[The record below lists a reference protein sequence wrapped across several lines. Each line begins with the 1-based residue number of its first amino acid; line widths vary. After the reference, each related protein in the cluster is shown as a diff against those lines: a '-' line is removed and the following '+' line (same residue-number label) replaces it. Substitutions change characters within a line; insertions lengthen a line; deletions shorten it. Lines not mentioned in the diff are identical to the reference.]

1 MKTPTAIFLGLALIA
16 TAIFFREPS
25 ISPAH
30 AARDKA
36 NMQCFVQGC
45 WVTKGNKVIL
55 VTASSSLNHI
65 YKHSVTLD

>member
-36 NMQCFVQGC
+36 NMQCFQYSC
-45 WVTKGNKVIL
+45 WVTKGNKVTF
-55 VTASSSLNHI
+55 VTVEKLPI
-65 YKHSVTLD
+65 FKHSVTLD